1 MRSFLS
7 VLSACAVLALSWAA
21 CAPEPETAEP
31 EPEPVIDLAAE
42 RESLMGAD
50 RAWAE
55 AYATS
60 DDPVE
65 VFAMNVING
74 AYLLPPGAPMAKG
87 REAIREVIG
96 GLEAMEGFS
105 VTWEPSDAV
114 VSDGADLGYTVGS
127 YEMTVPSEGGMAQ
140 IVGKYLTVWE
150 RQEDGSWMVSADM
163 FNADSR

>member
-1 MRSFLS
+1 MMRRPLS
-7 VLSACAVLALSWAA
+7 LIAPCLVLALA
-21 CAPEPETAEP
+21 CAPAPETAAP

-65 VFAMNVING
+65 VFAMNVVNG
-74 AYLLPPGAPMAKG
+74 AYLLPPGAPLAKG
-87 REAIREVIG
+87 REAIRKVIG

-105 VTWEPSDAV
+105 VTWAPVDAV
-114 VSDGADLGYTVGS
+114 VSDGADLGYTVGA
-127 YEMTVPSEGGMAQ
+127 YEMTVPSEGGPTQ
-140 IVGKYLTVWE
+140 VVGKYLTVWQ
-150 RQEDGSWMVSADM
+150 RQDDGSWMVSADM
-163 FNADSR
+163 FNADSG